1 MVRKQSSVSNR
12 VVKVGFIEKVPFE
25 ERLEGE
31 GRVSHIHLGV
41 RMCKAEGTGDAK
53 ALRQLCA
60 QHVSGTARQ
69 PVWLTWCAGGEEFR
83 DIKTL

>member
-31 GRVSHIHLGV
+31 GRVSHIHLGEE
-41 RMCKAEGTGDAK
+41 C
-53 ALRQLCA
+53 
-60 QHVSGTARQ
+60 ARQ
-69 PVWLTWCAGGEEFR
+69 KGQAMQRL
-83 DIKTL
+83 